1 MEMSEPRGSF
11 YDGDLP
17 GAPPA
22 DWHTALRRRAR
33 LVVLVGSEINLG
45 VGDPYDRLNDASR
58 AGGVVGAQLLL
69 Q

>member
-1 MEMSEPRGSF
+1 MGICQVHPPLTGTPRCA
-11 YDGDLP
+11 
-17 GAPPA
+17 GAP
-22 DWHTALRRRAR
+22 R
-33 LVVLVGSEINLG
+33 LIVLVGSEINLG

>member
-1 MEMSEPRGSF
+1 MGICQVHPPLTGTPRCAG
-11 YDGDLP
+11 
-17 GAPPA
+17 
-22 DWHTALRRRAR
+22 AR